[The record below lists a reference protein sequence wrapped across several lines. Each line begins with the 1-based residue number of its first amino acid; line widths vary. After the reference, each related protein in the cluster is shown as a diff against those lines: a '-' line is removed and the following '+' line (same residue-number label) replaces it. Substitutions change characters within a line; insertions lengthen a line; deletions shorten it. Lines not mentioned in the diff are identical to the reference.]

1 MSQEDKWAFKALKQI
16 DSISVE
22 ENVSMQMA
30 KKSVAAEVKGL
41 VGGRNCSLQRQVL
54 PKDKTKTLMIF
65 NRAQMA
71 HEVPGHR
78 SLIIVD
84 LQQAWSHL
92 QPPQSPIHL
101 RQLVL

>member
-1 MSQEDKWAFKALKQI
+1 MSQEDKWAFKAMKQI

-30 KKSVAAEVKGL
+30 MNYVAEEVNEL

-54 PKDKTKTLMIF
+54 PKGKTKTLMIF
-65 NRAQMA
+65 NIASMA

-78 SLIIVD
+78 SLIMLICSKPIVVCNHLS
-84 LQQAWSHL
+84 LQFTSNG
-92 QPPQSPIHL
+92 
-101 RQLVL
+101 